1 MRLKSLELTN
11 FRSIRGSVRADL
23 DASVVLIHGPNG
35 AGKTSLMSAI
45 ELGLTGSV
53 SSLVGFGDEYGGHLL
68 HSGTTHGSVELLL
81 GDGRQAVAELSADQ
95 RGPVQGSLLTDSE
108 SEFLRERAY
117 LAQSTMARL
126 LESYEQS
133 DRRGDSALTRFVNE
147 LLGLDELDALIS
159 GLEPARDVRRA
170 RKLVPELQDVGDEV
184 QHLETRLEQARIEW
198 GAANQRSK
206 SIKDELQHLPAVEPL
221 TVASSRLVAVLAQLD
236 TMSSRLEEVSSSEA
250 SNLVE
255 VEARLR
261 DATERVERWRGTS
274 EPAFRALLAESV
286 AFADADLE
294 LSAEPTAISVSLKL
308 AENLIA
314 SALEDARSR
323 LAAHNLGVARLVP
336 LREQIEAGAVALGQI
351 NEEIAEVTTSGD
363 SGRLAEALA
372 LLVPHV
378 ETDECPVCGRD
389 FGEVSKESLRQH
401 LAERVTALG
410 VAAKS
415 IETLGARRTQQ
426 RTHLDRLVLERE
438 RIEKSL
444 EAQEAADALAGA
456 IAFGNNLLARIN
468 GSHPGVESLEDALTQ
483 RSKLEA
489 VMSQSLA
496 ASETLERLRRDLA
509 QVESEFVI
517 ERRHTSKTSFSE
529 RLSEVR
535 KAVESLRVAS
545 AAAEHAVDSHRS
557 LQNDLSKAEDAVQES
572 AARRDSLEKR
582 LKSARARL
590 QRGSERVELAARLS
604 KRSVALRAEIVERV
618 FDSTLNGT
626 WRDLFT
632 RLAPEEPF
640 VPEFIAAGASRSG
653 VQLQAVHKKTKAAGA
668 PGLVLSAGNLNTAAL
683 TLFLAL
689 NATAKNDVDL
699 LLLDDPVQAM
709 DDVHVSQFS
718 ALMRSFTRDLGK
730 QVVVAVHERALF
742 EYLALELSPT
752 KQGDALITIELE
764 RAVGLDTQSQVS
776 RVEFEPDPLEAGL
789 SAA

>member
-11 FRSIRGSVRADL
+11 FRSIRGTVLADL

-53 SSLVGFGDEYGGHLL
+53 SSLVGFGDAYGDHLL
-68 HSGTTHGSVELLL
+68 HSGTTHAAVELLL
-81 GDGRQAVAELSADQ
+81 GDGRQAVAELSAD
-95 RGPVQGSLLTDSE
+95 RGGPAQGGLLTDSE

-147 LLGLDELDALIS
+147 LLGLDELDALIA
-159 GLEPARDVRRA
+159 GLEPARDIRRA

-184 QHLETRLEQARIEW
+184 HHLEARLKQARTESA
-198 GAANQRSK
+198 AANQNSK
-206 SIKDELQHLPAVEPL
+206 SIKDQLHDLPSVEPQ
-221 TVASSRLVAVLAQLD
+221 TVASSRLVAVLAQID
-236 TMSSRLEEVSSSEA
+236 TMSSRLEEVSSSRV

-255 VEARLR
+255 VEAHLL
-261 DATERVERWRGTS
+261 DATERVERWRATS
-274 EPAFRALLAESV
+274 ESAFRALLADSV
-286 AFADADLE
+286 AFADAELE
-294 LSAEPTAISVSLKL
+294 LSAEPTAVSVSLEL

-314 SALEDARSR
+314 SALEDAKSR

-336 LREQIEAGAVALGQI
+336 LREQIKAGAVALGQI
-351 NEEIAEVTTSGD
+351 NEEIAEIATSGD
-363 SGRLAEALA
+363 AGRLAEALA
-372 LLVPHV
+372 LLIPHV
-378 ETDECPVCGRD
+378 DTDECPVCGRN
-389 FGEVSKESLRQH
+389 FGEVGNESLSRH

-426 RTHLDRLVLERE
+426 RTHLERLVLERE

-444 EAQEAADALAGA
+444 EPQEAADALADK
-456 IAFGNNLLARIN
+456 ITLGNNLLARIS

-489 VMSQSLA
+489 MMSQSLA
-496 ASETLERLRRDLA
+496 TSETLERLRRELA
-509 QVESEFVI
+509 QVESEFAI

-535 KAVESLRVAS
+535 KAVDSLRLAS
-545 AAAEHAVDSHRS
+545 VAAEHGADRRRA
-557 LQNDLSKAEDAVQES
+557 LQNDLSEAEDAVQES

-582 LKSARARL
+582 LESARSRL
-590 QRGSERVELAARLS
+590 QRGSGRVELAARLS
-604 KRSVALRAEIVERV
+604 KNSVALRAEIVERV

-653 VQLQAVHKKTKAAGA
+653 VQLQAVHKKTKTAGA

-689 NATAKNDVDL
+689 NATAKSDVDL

-764 RAVGLDTQSQVS
+764 RAVGLDTQSHVS
-776 RVEFEPDPLEAGL
+776 RLEFEPDPLEAGL